1 MKIIDTVP
9 SFLNNYEPSVSFLRS
24 YYAEYPD
31 IFEEYFAF
39 HCKDTEERHCESIK
53 KYPQHF
59 AAIKQVHKNILPI
72 IEEIAAEYEKLYQIS
87 FPVDINLIV
96 GGYGSNAYTYRQIIP
111 NITFALEK
119 LSPDP
124 DHLSVI
130 VAHEFGHL
138 AQNILSDQA
147 GMDWE
152 KIHWNSPL
160 FWLNQE
166 GAATH
171 LSRKTVINVHPSI
184 YFSYNS
190 DGYEWLTFAQANT
203 KEIIKAFADD
213 YLSLTPDEL
222 YREWFSINGGTK
234 FGHSRLAYFIG
245 DMFFQNQIENYGEMA
260 AIVAWKN
267 EEFEEQVKHWLY
279 QYK

>member
-24 YYAEYPD
+24 YYAKYPE
-31 IFEEYFAF
+31 IFKEYFAS
-39 HCKDTEERHCESIK
+39 HCKDTEERHSESIK
-53 KYPQHF
+53 KYPQHY
-59 AAIKQVHKNILPI
+59 AAIKQVHQNILPI
-72 IEEIAAEYEKLYQIS
+72 IEEIAAEYEKLYKIS

-96 GGYGSNAYTYRQIIP
+96 GGYGSNAYTYHQIIP

-147 GMDWE
+147 GMNWE

-160 FWLNQE
+160 IWLNQE

-190 DGYEWLTFAQANT
+190 DGYEWLTFAQTNA

-222 YREWFSINGGTK
+222 FREWFSINGGTM

-245 DMFFQNQIENYGEMA
+245 DMFFQNQIEKYGEMA
-260 AIVAWKN
+260 AIVAWEN
-267 EEFEEQVKHWLY
+267 EGFEEQVKNWLY
-279 QYK
+279 Q